1 MSYGLN
7 SSSNCF
13 VLGKVW
19 ENKKRERQMFL
30 GIFQLIFRKDYT
42 ILKDLS
48 SSEIFLVVSVLFF
61 TNKKKEG
68 LFTH

>member
-1 MSYGLN
+1 
-7 SSSNCF
+7 
-13 VLGKVW
+13 
-19 ENKKRERQMFL
+19 MFL

-48 SSEIFLVVSVLFF
+48 SSEIFLVVSVPFF

>member
-1 MSYGLN
+1 
-7 SSSNCF
+7 
-13 VLGKVW
+13 
-19 ENKKRERQMFL
+19 MFL
-30 GIFQLIFRKDYT
+30 GISQLIFRKDYT

-48 SSEIFLVVSVLFF
+48 SSEIFLVVSVPFF